1 MKIFVLAI
9 LFLMLSLTTFGQQR
23 QAVSY
28 DLGPEVYSTYRRANG
43 YGWYAWGYVYASG
56 TYRNRSACEYDESAA
71 VGTYAIFGTS
81 GNPDEH
87 QARYRITVSGESV
100 YFQVAAKAFDEN
112 GKPNSYLLDLV
123 RIINGQPRFDDPL
136 SFIEFTPRS
145 SDCFG
150 GTVKLFFGGNGQ

>member
-1 MKIFVLAI
+1 MKVFVLAI
-9 LFLMLSLTTFGQQR
+9 LFLTLSPTAFGQQR
-23 QAVSY
+23 QAVNY

-43 YGWYAWGYVYASG
+43 YGWYTWGYVYPSG
-56 TYRNRSACEYDESAA
+56 TYSNRSACEYDETTPI
-71 VGTYAIFGTS
+71 GTYAIYGTT
-81 GNPDEH
+81 GNPGEH
-87 QARYRITVSGESV
+87 QAKYRITVNMDSF
-100 YFQVAAKAFDEN
+100 YFQVAAKALDES

-145 SDCFG
+145 SECFG